1 MKNVFAI
8 LALTVTM
15 AGTAFA
21 GGSGVGFEFERER
34 GNDSPNTFENTFSV
48 APYYKF
54 DNGVKADIKFYA
66 SREDGDKT
74 LENKV
79 EARVQKMWEVFPNA
93 KLGARVS
100 IGEKFTS
107 TNDYTYY
114 TFEPKAS
121 YALND
126 VLSLQASY
134 RYRNS
139 FDSSNN
145 YETRTTKLGFDYELT
160 KKDEVGVRYLMKR
173 GDSNTDGVELAYTR
187 SF

>member
-1 MKNVFAI
+1 MKKLFAI
-8 LALTVTM
+8 LALTM

-21 GGSGVGFEFERER
+21 GSAGVGFEFERER
-34 GNDSPNTFENTFSV
+34 SNNSPNTFENTVSV

-54 DNGVKADIKFYA
+54 DNGVKADIKFYG
-66 SREDGDKT
+66 SREDGSKT

-79 EARVQKMWEVFPNA
+79 EARIQKMWTVFPNA

-100 IGEKFTS
+100 VGELFSS
-107 TNDYTYY
+107 TKDFSYY

-121 YALND
+121 YDLTSA
-126 VLSLQASY
+126 LSLQAAY
-134 RYRNS
+134 RYRNA
-139 FDSSNN
+139 FDTAND
-145 YETRTTKLGFDYELT
+145 YQTRTTKLGFDYAVT

-173 GDSNTDGVELAYTR
+173 GDSDTNGVEFAYTR